1 MNIYHIGKKGL
12 EITSEPMKSSRKP
25 SKEPE
30 KTGTQR
36 QDRVQLSKDVLHLL
50 EIEKQ
55 ARAHEQEGVRAEVV
69 EHMQKRIREGTY
81 APDSRK
87 VAEKLLAQALQD
99 AGEE

>member
-1 MNIYHIGKKGL
+1 MNVYHIGKKGL
-12 EITSEPMKSSRKP
+12 EITAGSAKSTRNP

-30 KTGTQR
+30 KAGTQR
-36 QDRVQLSKDVLHLL
+36 QDRVQLSKDVLRLL

-55 ARAHEQEGVRAEVV
+55 AKGPEQEGVRAEVV
-69 EHMQKRIREGTY
+69 QNMQKRIREGTY